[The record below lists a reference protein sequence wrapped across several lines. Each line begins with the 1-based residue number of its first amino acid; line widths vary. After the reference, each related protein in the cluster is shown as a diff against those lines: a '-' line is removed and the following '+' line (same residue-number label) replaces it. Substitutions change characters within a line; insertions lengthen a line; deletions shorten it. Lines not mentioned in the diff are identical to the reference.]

1 MIDLLLSTAAEAAR
15 TLRRLYYRRN
25 SDDSAA
31 DFRESMRAVSDMVE
45 QSAEDYEDIIDIFF
59 PKYSRHPRQFI
70 SDSHIRESVCRELG
84 ISGLVWDEALAGQ
97 PIVPTL
103 ASESNEEPSN
113 LTVKQ
118 AMMLM
123 HRLNETP
130 VLDVAKQLSQ
140 REAEAFWS
148 RALGEAPPYPID
160 RFIQRCSHLTGSR
173 ALSLKAVRR
182 ILDTMSPAE
191 YLVKTLKDE
200 SEEVKPLDHIQPGQ
214 PFRGPVFKSWT
225 QTTAPSSSYLE
236 VIKAQRRYLHVVE
249 FPAGTLR
256 GTLYNQDKQP
266 VGKIDKFFLPTQTV
280 GVYEVEMSGNS
291 IVSVSDVLSM
301 GQDWE
306 VYKRPYRERIEVL
319 STATFKVPIK
329 VGRLLEE
336 GENLT
341 NALIAI
347 NDNERLR
354 LKDGGPLDIGGHG
367 GYVVMD
373 GAYQIHLLGL
383 SVKKDAEYET
393 HLRLG
398 VLDGFDP
405 YQVLEVKLNA
415 SVANHLRT
423 RLAKNG
429 VLVGNHWMPIEEQ
442 AIVLVGQVK
451 DMNLST
457 MSMVGEVMYV
467 DDNLGFSDTSQLTDL
482 IEMV

>member
-1 MIDLLLSTAAEAAR
+1 VIILLLSTAAEAAR
-15 TLRRLYYRRN
+15 TLRRLHYVRH
-25 SDDSAA
+25 SEDSAA

-45 QSAEDYEDIIDIFF
+45 QSADDYEDIIDIFF

-70 SDSHIRESVCRELG
+70 SDSHIRESVCQELG
-84 ISGLVWDEALAGQ
+84 ISGLVWDEVLTGQ
-97 PIVPTL
+97 PIVLTL
-103 ASESNEEPSN
+103 ASESNDEPSN

-118 AMMLM
+118 ALMLM
-123 HRLNETP
+123 HRLNETT
-130 VLDVAKQLSQ
+130 VLDVAKQLSSL
-140 REAEAFWS
+140 EAEIFWS
-148 RALGEAPPYPID
+148 RALGEDPAYPID
-160 RFIQRCSHLTGSR
+160 RFIQRCSHLNGSTP
-173 ALSLKAVRR
+173 LSLKAVRR

-191 YLVKTLKDE
+191 YLVKTLKDD
-200 SEEVKPLDHIQPGQ
+200 SELVKPLDHMQPGQ

-225 QTTAPSSSYLE
+225 QTTAPGNSYLE
-236 VIKAQRRYLHVVE
+236 VIKAQRRYLHVAE

-266 VGKIDKFFLPTQTV
+266 VGKIDTMFLPVQTA
-280 GVYEVEMSGNS
+280 GIYEVEVGGNT
-291 IVSVSDVLSM
+291 IISVNDVLSM

-306 VYKRPYRERIEVL
+306 IYKQTYRERIEL
-319 STATFKVPIK
+319 LKATKFKVPIK

-354 LKDGGPLDIGGHG
+354 LKDGGRFDIGGHG
-367 GYVVMD
+367 GFVVMD
-373 GAYQIHLLGL
+373 GAYQIHLLAT

-405 YQVLEVKLNA
+405 YQVMEAKLNA

-423 RLAKNG
+423 RLAKHG
-429 VLVGNHWMPIEEQ
+429 VLVGNHWLPIEEQ
-442 AIVLVGQVK
+442 AIVLVAQVK

-457 MSMVGEVMYV
+457 MAMVGEIMYV
-467 DDNLGFSDTSQLTDL
+467 DDNLGYSDTSQLTDL
-482 IEMV
+482 IEMI